1 MTSKHGL
8 DGVSEAATY
17 LLPKDSQSPRQSAVY
32 RPSNKAQSAEEG
44 REHVPSPRPAA
55 AETPPP
61 TLLEQGCAALFYAVA
76 SLLVIFVNKVRVRCG
91 GSVLSRIDERTSE
104 ALTTFRCRVHTC
116 CCGHRR
122 SDVVVCPAVS
132 YCCTY
137 ALLAVVRDI
146 CLSRHAHP
154 VLQNIKIEE

>member
-104 ALTTFRCRVHTC
+104 ALTTFRCRVLHI
-116 CCGHRR
+116 
-122 SDVVVCPAVS
+122 PAVVGIAGLRS
-132 YCCTY
+132 WSIPPFLT
-137 ALLAVVRDI
+137 AVRTHFLL
-146 CLSRHAHP
+146 
-154 VLQNIKIEE
+154 